1 MSNFSYTL
9 LKISLRIFKKHYTEL
24 TDEQKSEVLDIYYDF
39 Y

>member
-1 MSNFSYTL
+1 MSTKSYTL
-9 LKISLRIFKKHYTEL
+9 LKISWRVFNLNYWHL

>member
-9 LKISLRIFKKHYTEL
+9 LKISWRLFDKHYTQL
-24 TDEQKSEVLDIYYDF
+24 TDEQKSEVMDIYYDF

>member
-9 LKISLRIFKKHYTEL
+9 LKISLRVYKKHYLKL
-24 TDEQKSEVLDIYYDF
+24 TDEQKSKVLDIYYDF